1 MLQCLIILQ
10 NILYHLKEAAVSRPQ
25 VQVVDLVL
33 GLSERLQGDEL
44 AELGAELVLESDDE
58 KVDALDLVVL

>member
-1 MLQCLIILQ
+1 
-10 NILYHLKEAAVSRPQ
+10 
-25 VQVVDLVL
+25 VVDLVL
-33 GLSERLQGDEL
+33 GLSERLQGYEL

>member
-1 MLQCLIILQ
+1 M
-10 NILYHLKEAAVSRPQ
+10 
-25 VQVVDLVL
+25 VDLVL

-44 AELGAELVLESDDE
+44 AELGAEFVLESDDE

>member
-10 NILYHLKEAAVSRPQ
+10 NILDHLKEAAVSRPQ

-33 GLSERLQGDEL
+33 GLPERLQGDEL
-44 AELGAELVLESDDE
+44 AELGAEFVLESDDE
-58 KVDALDLVVL
+58 KVDTLDLVVL